1 MKISKELNAYCPK
14 CNTHTVHKV
23 SQTKKG
29 QERKQSLGARKHAI
43 DKKGYGGQKFPEQ
56 KKKVKTTKKV
66 ILKLECITCKYIV
79 QKNLGRLRKIE
90 IKTQ

>member
-43 DKKGYGGQKFPEQ
+43 DKKG
-56 KKKVKTTKKV
+56 
-66 ILKLECITCKYIV
+66 
-79 QKNLGRLRKIE
+79 
-90 IKTQ
+90 